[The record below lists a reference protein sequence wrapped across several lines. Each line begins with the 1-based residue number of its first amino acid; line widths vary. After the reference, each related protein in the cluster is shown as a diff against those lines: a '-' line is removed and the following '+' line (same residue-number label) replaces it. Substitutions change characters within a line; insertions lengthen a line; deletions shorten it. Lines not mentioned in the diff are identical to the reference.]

1 MKPSNYK
8 INIDRFKFG
17 AMLGLLLLLATS
29 CNTADDYV
37 SLVPEEG
44 EERSGGN
51 ATSFIFSPDA
61 FGFSVDGLS
70 LDEQITF
77 GVGNSLF
84 NQNWVTAPAST
95 TARDGLGPF
104 FNARSC
110 SGCHFKDGR
119 GRPPAFEGELA
130 HGLLLR
136 LTLPGT
142 GANGGT
148 IPDPI
153 YGGQFQDNSIL
164 GVDKEGLL
172 KVTYE
177 TVGITYPDGS
187 SVDLQKP
194 IYEMVNLNYGDMNS
208 AVQVSPRVA
217 SQMIGLGLLG
227 AIPESVLLSYEDEND
242 ADGDGIS
249 GRANYVYDVESASLK
264 LGRFGWK
271 ANQPTVKQQVAAA
284 FSGDLGITSSLFP
297 DENCNEILNCDEIAN
312 GGSPEIPDDNLD
324 NVAFYSAT
332 LSVPA
337 RRDFD
342 NEEVLQGKE
351 LFNSINCSGCHIAIF
366 QTGTS
371 NINALSNQT
380 IRPYTDLLLHDMG
393 DGLSDNAP
401 EFKATGKEWR
411 TPPLWGI
418 GLIKTVNDH
427 TNLLHDGR
435 ARNIEEAILWHG
447 GEAEAIKN
455 NFMDLDKDDRA
466 KIIKFIETL

>member
-1 MKPSNYK
+1 
-8 INIDRFKFG
+8 
-17 AMLGLLLLLATS
+17 MLGLLLLLAAS

-37 SLVPEEG
+37 PLVPEEG

-119 GRPPAFEGELA
+119 GRPPVFEGELA

-164 GVDKEGLL
+164 GVDKEGVL

-194 IYEMVNLNYGDMNS
+194 IYEMVNLNYGAMNS

-217 SQMIGLGLLG
+217 NQMIGLGLLD
-227 AIPESVLLSYEDEND
+227 AIPESVLLSYEDESD

-297 DENCNEILNCDEIAN
+297 DENCNETLNCDKIAN

-324 NVAFYSAT
+324 NVVFYSAT

-351 LFNSINCSGCHIAIF
+351 LFNSIKCSGCHITTF

-393 DGLSDNAP
+393 DALSDNAP
-401 EFKATGKEWR
+401 EFKATGNEWR

-447 GEAEAIKN
+447 GEAETIKN

>member
-1 MKPSNYK
+1 MNLLSGK
-8 INIDRFKFG
+8 IKGSKRNFLFKFSV
-17 AMLGLLLLLATS
+17 LPLLVITVS
-29 CNTADDYV
+29 CSNTDDYTP
-37 SLVPEEG
+37 LVPEED
-44 EERSGGN
+44 EELSGGS

-84 NQNWVTAPAST
+84 NQSWVTAPAST

-104 FNARSC
+104 FNSRSC

-136 LTLPGT
+136 LTLQGT

-153 YGGQFQDNSIL
+153 YGGQFQDNSVFGIDRE
-164 GVDKEGLL
+164 GVLR
-172 KVTYE
+172 VTYE
-177 TVGITYPDGS
+177 TEAVIYPDGS

-194 IYEMVNLNYGDMNS
+194 IYEMVNLNYGAMNA

-217 SQMIGLGLLG
+217 NQMIGLGLID
-227 AIPESVLLSYEDEND
+227 AIPEAVLLSYADEND

-249 GRANYVYDVESASLK
+249 GRPNYVYDVETANLK

-297 DENCNEILNCDEIAN
+297 AC
-312 GGSPEIPDDNLD
+312 
-324 NVAFYSAT
+324 
-332 LSVPA
+332 
-337 RRDFD
+337 
-342 NEEVLQGKE
+342 
-351 LFNSINCSGCHIAIF
+351 
-366 QTGTS
+366 QT
-371 NINALSNQT
+371 
-380 IRPYTDLLLHDMG
+380 R
-393 DGLSDNAP
+393 
-401 EFKATGKEWR
+401 F
-411 TPPLWGI
+411 
-418 GLIKTVNDH
+418 
-427 TNLLHDGR
+427 
-435 ARNIEEAILWHG
+435 
-447 GEAEAIKN
+447 
-455 NFMDLDKDDRA
+455 
-466 KIIKFIETL
+466 

>member
-1 MKPSNYK
+1 M
-8 INIDRFKFG
+8 ILFIIW
-17 AMLGLLLLLATS
+17 AGLSLMMS
-29 CNTADDYV
+29 CSESDEYTP
-37 SLVPEEG
+37 LVAEED
-44 EERSGGN
+44 EELSGGS

-136 LTLPGT
+136 LSLSGT
-142 GANGGT
+142 DENGIN

-164 GVDKEGLL
+164 GVDSEGTLR
-172 KVTYE
+172 VTYE
-177 TVGITYPDGS
+177 TITVTYEDGS
-187 SVDLQKP
+187 SVKLQKP
-194 IYEMVNLNYGDMNS
+194 TYEMVDLSYGTMNS
-208 AVQVSPRVA
+208 SVLVSPRVA
-217 SQMIGLGLLG
+217 NQMIGLGLLD

-242 ADGDGIS
+242 VDNDGIS
-249 GRANYVYDVESASLK
+249 GRANYVYDVESAGLK

-271 ANQPTVKQQVAAA
+271 ANQPSVKQQIAAA

-297 DENCNEILNCDEIAN
+297 DENCNETLNCDEIAN
-312 GGSPEIPDDNLD
+312 GGSPEITDENLEK
-324 NVAFYSAT
+324 VAFYSAT

-337 RRDFD
+337 RRDVD
-342 NEEVLQGKE
+342 SEEVLEGKE
-351 LFNSINCSGCHIAIF
+351 LFNTINCSGCHISTF
-366 QTGTS
+366 QTGAS
-371 NINALSNQT
+371 DVDALANQT

-393 DGLSDNAP
+393 DDLADNTP
-401 EFKATGKEWR
+401 EFRASGNEWR
-411 TPPLWGI
+411 TPPLWGV
-418 GLIKTVNDH
+418 GLIETVNDH

-435 ARNIEEAILWHG
+435 ARTIEEAILWHG
-447 GEAEAIKN
+447 GEAEDIKN
-455 NFMDLDKDDRA
+455 NFMALDVEERT
-466 KIIKFIETL
+466 KIILFIETL

>member
-1 MKPSNYK
+1 MCLVF
-8 INIDRFKFG
+8 I
-17 AMLGLLLLLATS
+17 S
-29 CNTADDYV
+29 CSESDDYV
-37 SLVPEEG
+37 PLVVEEN
-44 EERSGGN
+44 EELSGGN

-136 LTLPGT
+136 LSLSGT
-142 GANGGT
+142 DQHGIN

-153 YGGQFQDNSIL
+153 YGSQFQDNSIL
-164 GVDKEGLL
+164 SVSNEGTL

-177 TVGITYPDGS
+177 NITVTYEDGN
-187 SVDLQKP
+187 SVELQKP
-194 IYEMVNLNYGDMNS
+194 TYEMVDLNYGAMDPS
-208 AVQVSPRVA
+208 ILVSPRVA
-217 SQMIGLGLLG
+217 SQMVGLGLLD
-227 AIPESVLLSYEDEND
+227 AIPEMVVLSYEDEND
-242 ADGDGIS
+242 ADNDGIS
-249 GRANYVYDVESASLK
+249 GRANYVYDAESDGFK

-271 ANQPTVKQQVAAA
+271 ANQPSVKQQIAAA

-297 DENCNEILNCDEIAN
+297 DENCNGTLNCDEIAN
-312 GGSPEIPDDNLD
+312 GGNPEITDENLD
-324 NVAFYSAT
+324 KVTFYSAT

-337 RRDFD
+337 RRDVD
-342 NEEVLQGKE
+342 DEDVLKGKE
-351 LFNSINCSGCHIAIF
+351 LFNTIHCSGCHIAVHE
-366 QTGTS
+366 TGAYE
-371 NINALSNQT
+371 IDALANQT

-393 DGLSDNAP
+393 EGLADNAP
-401 EFKATGKEWR
+401 EYRASGVEWR
-411 TPPLWGI
+411 TPPLWGV
-418 GLIKTVNDH
+418 GLIETVNDH

-435 ARNIEEAILWHG
+435 ARTIEEAILWHG
-447 GEAEAIKN
+447 GEAEEIKN
-455 NFMDLDKDDRA
+455 RFMALDKEERGQ
-466 KIIKFIETL
+466 IIRFIETL

>member
-1 MKPSNYK
+1 MKPSSHKIGIAAVNYGL
-8 INIDRFKFG
+8 IF
-17 AMLGLLLLLATS
+17 GLLLFVLTTS
-29 CNTADDYV
+29 CNSDDYAP
-37 SLVPEEG
+37 LVAEEG
-44 EERSGGN
+44 EELSGGK

-70 LDEQITF
+70 LEKQIAF

-84 NQNWVTAPAST
+84 NQSWVTAPAST

-119 GRPPAFEGELA
+119 GRPPAFIGELA

-142 GANGGT
+142 NANGGT
-148 IPDPI
+148 LPDPV

-164 GVDKEGLL
+164 GVEREGTLRI
-172 KVTYE
+172 TYE
-177 TVGITYPDGS
+177 TVATTYPDGS
-187 SVDLQKP
+187 IVDLQKP
-194 IYEMVNLNYGDMNS
+194 IYEMFDLNYGALNP
-208 AVQVSPRVA
+208 AVQISPRVA
-217 SQMIGLGLLG
+217 NQMVGLGLLE

-249 GRANYVYDVESASLK
+249 GRANYVYDVESAGLK

-271 ANQPTVKQQVAAA
+271 ANQPTIKQQVAAA

-297 DENCNEILNCDEIAN
+297 EENCNSELDCDEIAN
-312 GGSPEIPDDNLD
+312 GGSPEIPDEDLD
-324 NVAFYSAT
+324 KVAFYSST

-342 NEEVLQGKE
+342 NEDVLHGKE
-351 LFNSINCSGCHIAIF
+351 LFNAINCSGCHVATF
-366 QTGTS
+366 QTGAS
-371 NINALSNQT
+371 DVEVLSNQT

-393 DGLSDNAP
+393 DGLADNAP
-401 EFKATGKEWR
+401 EFKAGGNEWR
-411 TPPLWGI
+411 TPPLWGV

-447 GEAEAIKN
+447 GEAETIKKR
-455 NFMDLDKDDRA
+455 FMALDKVERTQ
-466 KIIKFIETL
+466 IIKFIETL